1 MAYQVLSTL
10 RKNKMTVTQIEYI
23 TKTKAKV
30 YIDEVYRFL
39 LTNREI
45 NQYDIFIGKNI
56 DDMVLD
62 EILNECILKKAKK
75 KAMDLLTV
83 RDRTENELRRSL
95 KTSHFTEDIIK
106 LAIAYV
112 NQYNYLDN
120 KRYVENY
127 LAYRNEEK
135 SLKMLKYELKEK
147 GIPETLFMEVLE
159 AYDHN
164 DIRNI
169 KKILLKRY
177 GDAPVVSTPEKQKLI
192 NYLLRRGYH
201 YTDIMDCIKDFN
213 INNNTAT

>member
-1 MAYQVLSTL
+1 
-10 RKNKMTVTQIEYI
+10 MTVTQIEYI

-56 DDMVLD
+56 DDIVLD

-127 LAYRNEEK
+127 LTYRSEGK